1 MLTLARMFARFCFH
15 VWPFALLVLWTPVV
29 LAVSRPCEYPPQVHL
44 LAAAATMEAHA
55 PRLAQLCAPRAGKVY
70 HYYCADDEAL
80 ASGRQEVGR
89 K

>member
-1 MLTLARMFARFCFH
+1 
-15 VWPFALLVLWTPVV
+15 
-29 LAVSRPCEYPPQVHL
+29 VHL

>member
-1 MLTLARMFARFCFH
+1 MKRGACPR
-15 VWPFALLVLWTPVV
+15 
-29 LAVSRPCEYPPQVHL
+29 QVHL

-89 K
+89 RWAVRKEGSKGSKEVRQVRK